1 MGRAV
6 FFGWDVTADRSTA
19 RKAGLTADKTGAP
32 KKEPGGG
39 RENDT
44 HCSNVSERRAT
55 QWPRYTANCVALLL
69 RLEVTDVRLA

>member
-1 MGRAV
+1 LKGRAV
-6 FFGWDVTADRSTA
+6 FLWLDATVERTTA
-19 RKAGLTADKTGAP
+19 RKAGLAADETGAP

-55 QWPRYTANCVALLL
+55 QWPPYTANCVALLL
-69 RLEVTDVRLA
+69 RLQATDVR